1 MIIWGVPVYII
12 FLDHLIKEIN
22 MTDNIQRRLFQGFV
36 CLLILKM
43 AGSNELYG
51 AMILDELEQ
60 VGYRLSPGTL
70 YPILRQLQQDN
81 LLTSF
86 EETSTGKPRRYYR
99 ITVQGRK
106 SLADS
111 LEYLDFLTDYMS
123 SARNVVLIDEGK
135 TGTDNI

>member
-1 MIIWGVPVYII
+1 
-12 FLDHLIKEIN
+12 
-22 MTDNIQRRLFQGFV
+22 MTDNMQRRLFQGFV

-86 EETSTGKPRRYYR
+86 EENSTGKPRRYYR

-106 SLADS
+106 SLAES
-111 LEYLDFLTDYMS
+111 LEYLDFLTGYMS
-123 SARNVVLIDEGK
+123 GARNIALTEESK
-135 TGTDNI
+135 TGTEDI

>member
-1 MIIWGVPVYII
+1 
-12 FLDHLIKEIN
+12 